1 MKERCADILGDTYLR
16 QVPLPQIPGYQNP
29 RLATKPLLRIPN
41 YCEPITAG
49 SKPSLS
55 VQLNRR
61 TLFSIPYL
69 TPTQPPPL
77 QLNIKPTH

>member
-1 MKERCADILGDTYLR
+1 MGERYADILGDTYTR
-16 QVPLPQIPGYQNP
+16 HVPLPQIPGYQNP

-61 TLFSIPYL
+61 VCFSPYTLNL
-69 TPTQPPPL
+69 TQPPPL
-77 QLNIKPTH
+77 QLDIKPTH